1 MTVAGGSSIARKPKI
16 RPQRAARARGRERA
30 AGALPRIPGYKV
42 QRRVGQGRM
51 STAYLA
57 RDLRH
62 DGEVVL
68 KILNAGHA
76 GDLVRH
82 ASFGQEFAIPQLI
95 RNKHVI
101 RVFDQSMASEYSYI
115 SMEYVEGGDLGGWI
129 RRGLAAREALSL
141 LRQAVVAVSQLHDGG
156 FVHCDVKPAN
166 LLLRSCGELVLADF
180 GLACRVGAT
189 SVASQGTVIGTPC
202 YAAPEQTQGAAAQP
216 AADVYS
222 LGVVLYEMLCGVPPF
237 TGPSAMELQCQH
249 LMAAVPA
256 LPPELA
262 RFQPLVDAM
271 LEKEAH
277 LRLADG
283 AAVLHQ
289 IDLIEH
295 PDVPENSAT
304 GAIANRC

>member
-1 MTVAGGSSIARKPKI
+1 
-16 RPQRAARARGRERA
+16 
-30 AGALPRIPGYKV
+30 
-42 QRRVGQGRM
+42 
-51 STAYLA
+51 
-57 RDLRH
+57 
-62 DGEVVL
+62 
-68 KILNAGHA
+68 
-76 GDLVRH
+76 
-82 ASFGQEFAIPQLI
+82 
-95 RNKHVI
+95 
-101 RVFDQSMASEYSYI
+101 
-115 SMEYVEGGDLGGWI
+115 MEYVEGGDLGGWI

-189 SVASQGTVIGTPC
+189 SVAPQGTVIGTPC

-216 AADVYS
+216 SADVYS
-222 LGVVLYEMLCGVPPF
+222 LGVVFYEMLCGVPPF

-249 LMAAVPA
+249 LMAAVPM
-256 LPPELA
+256 LPPELV

-289 IDLIEH
+289 IDVIKH